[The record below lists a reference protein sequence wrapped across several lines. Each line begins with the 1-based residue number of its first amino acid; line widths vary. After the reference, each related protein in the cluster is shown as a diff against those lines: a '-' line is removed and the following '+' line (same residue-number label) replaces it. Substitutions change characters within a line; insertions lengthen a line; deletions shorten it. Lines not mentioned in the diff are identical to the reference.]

1 MKILV
6 TGGAGFI
13 GSHIVDALIKKGHQV
28 IIIDNLVTG
37 QKKNLHPKAK
47 FYQVDIRSP
56 KIAEIFQK
64 EKPQIVYHCAAQINL
79 RKSIEDP
86 IYDTKVNILGSL
98 NILQNFIRFCL
109 SREAGSALD
118 SIPHQSAPLQ
128 LGPRQ
133 SALVLLINLVGRVF
147 TKVED
152 YQVSCPFKKADEILA
167 KFPEIKVKIVDF
179 HAEATSEKNA
189 LRFYLDGRVS
199 LVVGT
204 HTHVQTADEQI
215 LPSGTAYIS
224 DLGMVGAKD
233 SVIGVEKQRIINH
246 FLLDELYEP
255 VEIEIPKKGIAI
267 VNGVFVEIDEK
278 TGKAKKI
285 ERIKKETII

>member
-1 MKILV
+1 MKLLFFGDIVGRIGRQAMIKILPELKKEFEPDLVLANAENIAHGKGV
-6 TGGAGFI
+6 TVDTLKELMNAGVNYFTS
-13 GSHIVDALIKKGHQV
+13 GNHFWSKKEEVDEVIKQNLP
-28 IIIDNLVTG
+28 IIRPANYPETSSGVGYITAD
-37 QKKNLHPKAK
+37 
-47 FYQVDIRSP
+47 
-56 KIAEIFQK
+56 
-64 EKPQIVYHCAAQINL
+64 L
-79 RKSIEDP
+79 RGRDADKRG
-86 IYDTKVNILGSL
+86 KL
-98 NILQNFIRFCL
+98 
-109 SREAGSALD
+109 
-118 SIPHQSAPLQ
+118 
-128 LGPRQ
+128 
-133 SALVLLINLVGRVF
+133 LLINLVGRVF

-167 KFPEIKVKIVDF
+167 KFPEIKIKIVDF
-179 HAEATSEKNA
+179 HAEATSEKIA
-189 LRFYLDGRVS
+189 LGFYLDGRVS